1 MDTWIVIAI
10 AVGGLIVI
18 FGGLAI
24 IVAKFYRKVDQGQ
37 ALIINKLSTEPEVT
51 FTGGVV
57 YPIIHRAEIIDISVK
72 RIDIDRR
79 GKNGLICNGNTRA
92 A

>member
-1 MDTWIVIAI
+1 MDTWIVAAI
-10 AVGGLIVI
+10 LIGGLLVI

-37 ALIINKLSTEPEVT
+37 ALIINKMKDEPEVT

-57 YPIIHRAEIIDISVK
+57 YPIIHRAK
-72 RIDIDRR
+72 
-79 GKNGLICNGNTRA
+79 
-92 A
+92 

>member
-1 MDTWIVIAI
+1 MDTWIVVAI
-10 AVGGLIVI
+10 LIGGVIII

-37 ALIINKLSTEPEVT
+37 ALIINKMKDEPEVT

-57 YPIIHRAEIIDISVK
+57 YPIIHRAESRLNNRMQKSIQPRCS
-72 RIDIDRR
+72 
-79 GKNGLICNGNTRA
+79 G
-92 A
+92 